1 MGFLNGIVLWGLA
14 AVSIPV
20 LVHLLNKFQIQRVRW
35 AAMRFLNE
43 AVQRT
48 QRKLQLEDLLLLLLR
63 CLAVALLVLAFARP
77 VLHWKG
83 SGMVFSGSPV
93 DAVLVVD
100 DSMSMGMSNGVS
112 TSFEQ
117 ARDAAGKVLD
127 GLGSGSEA
135 ALFFVSDRVK
145 KTVPLPTRDFALLR
159 RSLQE
164 GAPGSRASDLL
175 PGIQAAADL
184 LKGRAGK
191 PKELFLFTDD
201 QESAWR
207 QSAQIQALFDQ
218 SKADIRFHLVPVG
231 DGMTDNLAVSSVKLD
246 VGLPVANQPLRCL
259 VQVSNWGASAAND
272 VRVSAATDG
281 SPPQAE
287 AVIPQIDPGQS
298 VTASLIVRVGE
309 AGPHTLTAS
318 IPPDRL
324 PADNLRSTAF
334 VAQEQVHVLVVEADP
349 SAATARRDQDGFFL
363 VNALAPVP
371 PDQRDAYYLKVADGS
386 EADLGRGNLSQY
398 DAIFLAGMGK
408 LAAKDAEALA
418 AYVKQGGGLVLL
430 PGKGTDIEA
439 YNNDPALGP
448 LLPAK
453 LSPAQDAPDKFL
465 FLQHGPY
472 LHPLVAFWN
481 DAENGGLD
489 GMRLSRFHPLVLS
502 ASAPGSP
509 GAQAVVAYADGQPAV
524 ADRAV
529 GAGRIV
535 QFGFPLV
542 TAWGNVPIHP
552 SFVPL
557 VQRLVGYLSKQNG
570 DGLSLAPGATFTQQ
584 AGIETVGKEFSVLA
598 PGDKEKR
605 VAGHVELDG
614 QNGVIRFSE
623 TDNAG
628 PYLLFLGDDPKPV
641 AAFAVQT
648 DPVES
653 NLAHVP
659 DETIAFLQGGKAG
672 SASAGAGSG
681 SGASPEEIWLPCLLG
696 AFAAFLLE
704 LVLATYFSRSR

>member
-14 AVSIPV
+14 AAALPV
-20 LVHLLNKFQIQRVRW
+20 LVHLLNKFQVQRVRW

-43 AVQRT
+43 AMQRT
-48 QRKLQLEDLLLLLLR
+48 QRKLRLEDVLLLLLR

-83 SGMVFSGSPV
+83 GDPVFSGSPV

-145 KTVPLPTRDFALLR
+145 KAVPIPTRDFALLR
-159 RSLQE
+159 RNLQE
-164 GAPGSRASDLL
+164 GGPGSRASNLL
-175 PGIQAAADL
+175 PGIQAAVDL
-184 LKGRAGK
+184 LKGRTGK
-191 PKELFLFTDD
+191 PKDLFLFTDD
-201 QESAWR
+201 QEGAWR
-207 QSAQIQALFDQ
+207 QSAEIQALFDQ
-218 SKADIRFHLVPVG
+218 SKADIRFHLLPAG
-231 DGMTDNLAVSSVKLD
+231 DGMTDNLAIASVKLD

-272 VRVSAATDG
+272 VRVSVSTDQ

-298 VTASLIVRVGE
+298 VTASLILRVGE
-309 AGPHTLTAS
+309 SGPHTLTAS

-324 PADNLRSTAF
+324 PADNQRSTAF
-334 VAQEQVHVLVVEADP
+334 LAQEQVRVLVVEADP
-349 SAATARRDQDGFFL
+349 SAARQDQDGFFL
-363 VNALAPVP
+363 VNALTPVS
-371 PDQRDAYYLKVADGS
+371 PDQRDSYYLKVADGS

-398 DAIFLAGMGK
+398 DAIFLAGMGR
-408 LAAKDAEALA
+408 LEAKDAEALA
-418 AYVKQGGGLVLL
+418 AYVKQGGGLVLV
-430 PGKGTDIEA
+430 PGKESDIQA

-453 LSPAQDAPDKFL
+453 LSPAQDAPAKFL

-489 GMRLSRFHPLVLS
+489 GMRLSRFHPLMLS
-502 ASAPGSP
+502 AAAPGSA
-509 GAQAVVAYADGQPAV
+509 GAQAVIAYADGQPAI

-529 GAGRIV
+529 GAGRIL
-535 QFGFPLV
+535 QFGFPLL

-557 VQRLVGYLSKQNG
+557 VQRLVGYLSKH
-570 DGLSLAPGATFTQQ
+570 DSDELSLAPGSTFTQQ

-605 VAGHVELDG
+605 VGGHVDLDG
-614 QNGVIRFSE
+614 QNGVIHFSE

-628 PYLLFLGDDPKPV
+628 PYLLFLGDNPKPI

-648 DPVES
+648 DPAES
-653 NLAHVP
+653 NLARVP
-659 DETIAFLQGGKAG
+659 DETIAFLQGGGKN
-672 SASAGAGSG
+672 GSG
-681 SGASPEEIWLPCLLG
+681 SGGAGNGSAAPEEIWLPCLLG

-704 LVLATYFSRSR
+704 LILATWFSRSR